1 MMFYCPV
8 CGRRRFVH
16 QPQFWPYRFDGEM
29 FCSENCWICDSTRK
43 IMERK
48 GFNMARMKKD
58 GTPAKKPGPK
68 AGRKP
73 SKIEIPEPVSGGK
86 WEKMETPEDVPEVKL
101 TGPIRIKTPDAK
113 MIEIETPEAST
124 LGEAIN
130 GMADAAADFFGECEN
145 KGLNRDR
152 MIQEEDF
159 ETTAVRNKNLGEF
172 YFDHDHNRID
182 WRNGFGDEVSLSP
195 AGWKM
200 MIDTLPKILK
210 MLGVRL

>member
-48 GFNMARMKKD
+48 GFRMARMKKD

-73 SKIEIPEPVSGGK
+73 ASEKKTETVIKGSPEEVLPK
-86 WEKMETPEDVPEVKL
+86 VKL
-101 TGPIRIKTPDAK
+101 TGPIRI
-113 MIEIETPEAST
+113 ETPEANRVEVVETPESAEPKALLPAT
-124 LGEAIN
+124 YDGMVIREVEGLFGRYRYSGDLGRAEYI
-130 GMADAAADFFGECEN
+130 
-145 KGLNRDR
+145 
-152 MIQEEDF
+152 DF
-159 ETTAVRNKNLGEF
+159 ENADG
-172 YFDHDHNRID
+172 
-182 WRNGFGDEVSLSP
+182 
-195 AGWKM
+195 M
-200 MIDTLPKILK
+200 DTLSLTVDQWKKFREEQVKAALI
-210 MLGVRL
+210 LGVEL

>member
-48 GFNMARMKKD
+48 GFRMARMKKD

-73 SKIEIPEPVSGGK
+73 ASEKKTETVIKGSPEEVLPK
-86 WEKMETPEDVPEVKL
+86 VKL
-101 TGPIRIKTPDAK
+101 TGPIRI
-113 MIEIETPEAST
+113 ETPEANRVEVVETPESAEPKALLPAT
-124 LGEAIN
+124 YDGMVIREVEGLFGRYRYSGDLGRAEYI
-130 GMADAAADFFGECEN
+130 
-145 KGLNRDR
+145 
-152 MIQEEDF
+152 DF
-159 ETTAVRNKNLGEF
+159 ENADG
-172 YFDHDHNRID
+172 
-182 WRNGFGDEVSLSP
+182 
-195 AGWKM
+195 M
-200 MIDTLPKILK
+200 DTLSLTVDQWKKFREEQVKAALI
-210 MLGVRL
+210 LGVRL

>member
-48 GFNMARMKKD
+48 GFKMARMKKD

-73 SKIEIPEPVSGGK
+73 ASEKKTETVIKGSPEEVLPK
-86 WEKMETPEDVPEVKL
+86 VKL
-101 TGPIRIKTPDAK
+101 TGPIL
-113 MIEIETPEAST
+113 IETPEANRVEVVETPESAEPKVLLPAT
-124 LGEAIN
+124 YDGMVIREVEGLFGRYRYSGDLGRAEYI
-130 GMADAAADFFGECEN
+130 
-145 KGLNRDR
+145 
-152 MIQEEDF
+152 DF
-159 ETTAVRNKNLGEF
+159 ENADG
-172 YFDHDHNRID
+172 
-182 WRNGFGDEVSLSP
+182 
-195 AGWKM
+195 M
-200 MIDTLPKILK
+200 DTLSLTVDQWKKFREEQVKAALI
-210 MLGVRL
+210 LGVRL

>member
-48 GFNMARMKKD
+48 GFRMARMKKD

-73 SKIEIPEPVSGGK
+73 ASEKKTETVIKGSPEEVLPK
-86 WEKMETPEDVPEVKL
+86 VKL
-101 TGPIRIKTPDAK
+101 TGPIRI
-113 MIEIETPEAST
+113 ETPEANRIEVVETPESAEPKALLPAT
-124 LGEAIN
+124 YDGMVIREVEGLFGRYRYSGDLGRAEYI
-130 GMADAAADFFGECEN
+130 
-145 KGLNRDR
+145 
-152 MIQEEDF
+152 DF
-159 ETTAVRNKNLGEF
+159 ENADG
-172 YFDHDHNRID
+172 
-182 WRNGFGDEVSLSP
+182 
-195 AGWKM
+195 M
-200 MIDTLPKILK
+200 DTLSLTVDQWKKFREEQVKAALI
-210 MLGVRL
+210 LGVRL

>member
-48 GFNMARMKKD
+48 GFKMARMKKD

-73 SKIEIPEPVSGGK
+73 NKIEIPEPVAGGK
-86 WEKMETPEDVPEVKL
+86 WEKMETPEAVPEVKL
-101 TGPIRIKTPDAK
+101 TGPIRI
-113 MIEIETPEAST
+113 ETPEANRVEVVETPESAEPKVLLPAT
-124 LGEAIN
+124 YDGMVIREVEGLFGRYRYSGDLGRAEYI
-130 GMADAAADFFGECEN
+130 
-145 KGLNRDR
+145 
-152 MIQEEDF
+152 DF
-159 ETTAVRNKNLGEF
+159 ENSDG
-172 YFDHDHNRID
+172 
-182 WRNGFGDEVSLSP
+182 
-195 AGWKM
+195 M
-200 MIDTLPKILK
+200 DTLSLTVDQWKKFREEQVKAALI
-210 MLGVRL
+210 LGVRL

>member
-48 GFNMARMKKD
+48 GFRMARMKKD

-73 SKIEIPEPVSGGK
+73 ASEKKTETVIKGSPEEVLP
-86 WEKMETPEDVPEVKL
+86 TVKL
-101 TGPIRIKTPDAK
+101 TGPIRI
-113 MIEIETPEAST
+113 ETPEANRVEVVETPESAEPKALLPAT
-124 LGEAIN
+124 YDGMVIREVEGLFGRYRYSGDLGRAEYI
-130 GMADAAADFFGECEN
+130 
-145 KGLNRDR
+145 
-152 MIQEEDF
+152 DF
-159 ETTAVRNKNLGEF
+159 ENADG
-172 YFDHDHNRID
+172 
-182 WRNGFGDEVSLSP
+182 
-195 AGWKM
+195 M
-200 MIDTLPKILK
+200 DTLSMTVDQWKKFREEQVKAALI
-210 MLGVRL
+210 LGVRL

>member
-43 IMERK
+43 MMERK

-73 SKIEIPEPVSGGK
+73 ASEKKTETVIKGSPEEVLPK
-86 WEKMETPEDVPEVKL
+86 VKL
-101 TGPIRIKTPDAK
+101 TGPIRI
-113 MIEIETPEAST
+113 ETPEA
-124 LGEAIN
+124 
-130 GMADAAADFFGECEN
+130 
-145 KGLNRDR
+145 NRVEVVETPEKPV
-152 MIQEEDF
+152 QPLTFAGF
-159 ETTAVRNKNLGEF
+159 EITALRHQDLGEF
-172 YFDHDHNRID
+172 YYDKKYNSVD
-182 WRNGFGDEVSLSP
+182 WRTLEGDEVSLSP
-195 AGWKM
+195 MGWQKM
-200 MIDTLPKILK
+200 LDDLPKIMKL
-210 MLGVRL
+210 LGVET

>member
-48 GFNMARMKKD
+48 GFKMARMKKD

-73 SKIEIPEPVSGGK
+73 ASEKKTETVIKGSPEEVLP
-86 WEKMETPEDVPEVKL
+86 TVKL
-101 TGPIRIKTPDAK
+101 TGPIRI
-113 MIEIETPEAST
+113 ETPEANRVEVVETPESAEPKVLLPAT
-124 LGEAIN
+124 YDGMVIREVEGLFGRYRYSGDLGRAEYI
-130 GMADAAADFFGECEN
+130 
-145 KGLNRDR
+145 
-152 MIQEEDF
+152 DF
-159 ETTAVRNKNLGEF
+159 ENADG
-172 YFDHDHNRID
+172 
-182 WRNGFGDEVSLSP
+182 
-195 AGWKM
+195 M
-200 MIDTLPKILK
+200 DTLSLTVDQWKKFREEQVKAALI
-210 MLGVRL
+210 LGVRL

>member
-48 GFNMARMKKD
+48 GFRMARMKKD

-73 SKIEIPEPVSGGK
+73 ASEKKTETVIKGSPEEVLPK
-86 WEKMETPEDVPEVKL
+86 VKL
-101 TGPIRIKTPDAK
+101 TGPIRI
-113 MIEIETPEAST
+113 ETPEANRVEVVETPESAEPKVLLPAT
-124 LGEAIN
+124 YDGMVIREVEGLFGRYRYSGDLGRAEYI
-130 GMADAAADFFGECEN
+130 
-145 KGLNRDR
+145 
-152 MIQEEDF
+152 DF
-159 ETTAVRNKNLGEF
+159 ENADG
-172 YFDHDHNRID
+172 
-182 WRNGFGDEVSLSP
+182 
-195 AGWKM
+195 M
-200 MIDTLPKILK
+200 DTLSLTVDQWKKFREEQVKAALI
-210 MLGVRL
+210 LGVRL

>member
-48 GFNMARMKKD
+48 GFRMARMKKD

-73 SKIEIPEPVSGGK
+73 ASEKKTETVIKGSPEEVLPK
-86 WEKMETPEDVPEVKL
+86 VKL
-101 TGPIRIKTPDAK
+101 TGPIRI
-113 MIEIETPEAST
+113 ETPEANRVEVVETPESAEPKALLPAT
-124 LGEAIN
+124 YDGMVIREVEGLFGRYRYSGDLGLAEDI
-130 GMADAAADFFGECEN
+130 
-145 KGLNRDR
+145 
-152 MIQEEDF
+152 DF
-159 ETTAVRNKNLGEF
+159 ENADG
-172 YFDHDHNRID
+172 
-182 WRNGFGDEVSLSP
+182 
-195 AGWKM
+195 M
-200 MIDTLPKILK
+200 DTLSLTVDQWKKFREEQVKAALI
-210 MLGVRL
+210 LGVRL